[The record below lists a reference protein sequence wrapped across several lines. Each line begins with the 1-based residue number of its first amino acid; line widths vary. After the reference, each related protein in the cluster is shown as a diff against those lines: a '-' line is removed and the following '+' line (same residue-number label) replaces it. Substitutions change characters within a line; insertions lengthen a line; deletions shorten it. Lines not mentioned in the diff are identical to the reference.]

1 VLQDRPDDVSV
12 VVDAELVRH
21 GQKPGKN
28 NFARLTALARK
39 PWPMSWSPPR
49 QHANPSAAPGEFM
62 GRTDRILDPVE
73 RLSEILFGLI
83 MALTVTGAVSVATA
97 DRLQIRAMVVAALGC
112 NIAWGII
119 DAGMYLMAR
128 LAERGRTI
136 LTTKAIRD
144 TSDPESARRII
155 ADELPAPLASV
166 LPPAQL
172 DVMRDRIAQIAG
184 FRRESGTDDTRL
196 PGCGRR
202 LHPRYPVHLSGRH
215 SVHLYSRREACAASF
230 ECGRCRSAVPL
241 RLPVRATRCTS
252 AMDNRPCHGG
262 GGTRSRQHCD
272 RPRRLTKRR

>member
-1 VLQDRPDDVSV
+1 
-12 VVDAELVRH
+12 
-21 GQKPGKN
+21 
-28 NFARLTALARK
+28 
-39 PWPMSWSPPR
+39 
-49 QHANPSAAPGEFM
+49 M
-62 GRTDRILDPVE
+62 GRTDRILEPVE

-97 DRLQIRAMVVAALGC
+97 DRLQVRAMVVAALGC

-172 DVMRDRIAQIAG
+172 DVMRDRIAQMPVSGASPGLTTHDYLGAAGVCILVILSTFPVVIPFIFIHDARLALRVSNAVAVVLLFLCGYLFGQHAALRPWTTGLAMVAVGLALVSIAIA
-184 FRRESGTDDTRL
+184 L
-196 PGCGRR
+196 
-202 LHPRYPVHLSGRH
+202 
-215 SVHLYSRREACAASF
+215 
-230 ECGRCRSAVPL
+230 
-241 RLPVRATRCTS
+241 
-252 AMDNRPCHGG
+252 GG
-262 GGTRSRQHCD
+262 
-272 RPRRLTKRR
+272 